1 MAAQQPAGH
10 AAPPMQAVI
19 MPRPV
24 KVHLPDLFDGSR
36 QQLSSF
42 FGQLA
47 LYFGFH
53 TDQFP
58 VDQPEKKILF
68 ATTLMRG
75 SAYECFEGYLDD
87 YLESPNDETQRE
99 NANARETIYEGLGQG
114 HNHELKDLTTDF
126 NLRSSTPHNDTR
138 HCRSKRRSEGT
149 KTNYAYTVGSQDT
162 LREIEG
168 ARDKPI
174 KPKQSRK

>member
-1 MAAQQPAGH
+1 MAAQQPVGH

-58 VDQPEKKILF
+58 ADQPEKKILF
-68 ATTLMRG
+68 VTTLMRE
-75 SAYECFEGYLDD
+75 SAYEWFEGYLDD
-87 YLESPNDETQRE
+87 YLKSPN
-99 NANARETIYEGLGQG
+99 ARTRR
-114 HNHELKDLTTDF
+114 TRSF
-126 NLRSSTPHNDTR
+126 NLM
-138 HCRSKRRSEGT
+138 KF
-149 KTNYAYTVGSQDT
+149 
-162 LREIEG
+162 
-168 ARDKPI
+168 
-174 KPKQSRK
+174 SR

>member
-1 MAAQQPAGH
+1 MATQQPAGH

-58 VDQPEKKILF
+58 ADQPEKKILF

-75 SAYECFEGYLDD
+75 SAYEWFEGYLDD
-87 YLESPNDETQRE
+87 YLESPNDETQCE
-99 NANARETIYEGLGQG
+99 DETNEIFQSYEVFKEKLTQTF
-114 HNHELKDLTTDF
+114 EDLDK
-126 NLRSSTPHNDTR
+126 
-138 HCRSKRRSEGT
+138 KRAAE
-149 KTNYAYTVGSQDT
+149 
-162 LREIEG
+162 
-168 ARDKPI
+168 
-174 KPKQSRK
+174 

>member
-24 KVHLPDLFDGSR
+24 KVHLPDLFNGSR
-36 QQLSSF
+36 QQLLSF

-58 VDQPEKKILF
+58 ADQPEKKILF

-75 SAYECFEGYLDD
+75 SAYEWFPQEMIGPACYVS
-87 YLESPNDETQRE
+87 YWT
-99 NANARETIYEGLGQG
+99 
-114 HNHELKDLTTDF
+114 K
-126 NLRSSTPHNDTR
+126 
-138 HCRSKRRSEGT
+138 CR
-149 KTNYAYTVGSQDT
+149 Q
-162 LREIEG
+162 
-168 ARDKPI
+168 
-174 KPKQSRK
+174 